1 MISIVTN
8 VVNVAMSIPGIFLID
23 RVGRRALLIGGAFG
37 MAFCQLLV
45 AIIGVTVS
53 HCHKIF
59 ETSAD
64 YFQKGEVAPDGSV
77 NLIAQR
83 VLIAFVCVYIAFF
96 ASSWGPC
103 PWVVCAEVFPSRLRA
118 KGMSLS
124 LASNWLWNFAI
135 GLVSI

>member
-53 HCHKIF
+53 
-59 ETSAD
+59 S
-64 YFQKGEVAPDGSV
+64 
-77 NLIAQR
+77 
-83 VLIAFVCVYIAFF
+83 
-96 ASSWGPC
+96 
-103 PWVVCAEVFPSRLRA
+103 
-118 KGMSLS
+118 
-124 LASNWLWNFAI
+124 
-135 GLVSI
+135 